1 MKSSALIRSTIK
13 NGHYVAWTG
22 HAESSCYNTRTSN
35 YMCTAVGKQKKRRW
49 FNWFSKTEKPT
60 IHDVIR
66 VREHI
71 VHAIQPYS
79 TLLGKFIN
87 EPGVEDV
94 PAANAKCKET
104 RKKALTFW
112 EDLAVKLESQG
123 D

>member
-1 MKSSALIRSTIK
+1 
-13 NGHYVAWTG
+13 
-22 HAESSCYNTRTSN
+22 
-35 YMCTAVGKQKKRRW
+35 MCLAVGKQKKRRW

-66 VREHI
+66 AREHI

-94 PAANAKCKET
+94 PAADAKCKET
-104 RKKALTFW
+104 RKKALKFW
-112 EDLAVKLESQG
+112 EEFAARLEARG